1 MDIESHSRN
10 VLATKLLFFLIF
22 DKDYYFLKNFAHL
35 ATEKTS

>member
-10 VLATKLLFFLIF
+10 VLATKLFFLIF